1 MNNYNEYDWYRNN
14 TNQRIFN
21 GMMMNNNLYNPKEGF
36 EKGNLFPKLYE
47 QYKNYRPINP
57 NPRTE
62 EERLMNEI
70 QSICFAAHEL
80 NLYLDLHPEDNTM
93 LMLLRDYEDTA
104 RKLKNE
110 YQNKYGPITVNG
122 VKNEN
127 LFTWQTEK
135 WPWER
140 NMNRS
145 GVDYNV

>member
-36 EKGNLFPKLYE
+36 EKGNLFPNIYE

-57 NPRTE
+57 NPRTD

-93 LMLLRDYEDTA
+93 LMLFRDYEETA

-110 YQNKYGPITVNG
+110 YQNKFGPLTVNG
-122 VKNEN
+122 VKSEN
-127 LFTWQTEK
+127 LFTWQTDK

-140 NMNRS
+140 KMNRN
-145 GVDYNV
+145 GVDF